1 MSSFKQ
7 YYMEEQSNLT
17 QMSRI
22 VQTEFLPG
30 EAKNGRKN
38 GQWSRNPQSQYSR
51 RKYRRPKKQQPGKER
66 GLRLNRQI
74 MENKLK
80 TFKYNDEFFQWL
92 KRLSV
97 PIRLRKTVRSKL
109 RGTNAQ
115 LKFNRLQIIIIL
127 AILFPQTVVG
137 LGDQPTQL
145 GDLPTQVAVHNASVA
160 VDNASAMVVPDTLS
174 GTDTKLISSDDK
186 SPDVLETSSDDIV
199 SSLTE
204 LISSKKAPDVLETLN
219 ILIKKQEFN
228 TASNKKSIQS
238 RDQIVSG
245 KTIEGLRNF
254 TEKFA
259 SFITDKI
266 GQARIAQRNK
276 MMYPVFRKYMVDY
289 LSNIVYK
296 NDQTFVTS
304 LQTLIQTKSVTAKKV
319 TETPFPETTK
329 RFTTLML
336 STKGIIEKAFIT
348 MGFTPAIQQNK
359 TEEVYKEV
367 RKNFESEGAVEKWAR
382 CVYDPSPMVKSLQTN
397 MRAVISAQMEK
408 KDWSN
413 LSLYMTIILDV
424 SLSHDD
430 LDLTRN
436 YSKELVNTT
445 LTPTNAA
452 ATGIIE
458 SYKKRCKRWKTDWNV
473 PEDIKTWCL
482 GKTQDDDNGAKII
495 DDVVSVLKVV
505 HSTFVKKFYA
515 DSEQMAKIIAHEL
528 KKKGRGY
535 WLNELYE
542 DISARGEKILYWL
555 VGVYS
560 VRMLLRTYLNAPTVP
575 TVVKQTSER
584 MSDASPKSR
593 TRARTRAR
601 TPDTGMRVRVPKRH
615 VTEEIVRNEKCYH
628 IGHNNKLWILE
639 AEDGKYRRV
648 SNHGRNDSHY
658 VRSSKTKK
666 VSRTKNAREAG
677 AIDNN
682 GNYNEH

>member
-7 YYMEEQSNLT
+7 YSMEEQSNLT

-30 EAKNGRKN
+30 ETKYGRGNGK
-38 GQWSRNPQSQYSR
+38 WSHSKPQYSR
-51 RKYRRPKKQQPGKER
+51 RKYIRPKKQQTGKER

-97 PIRLRKTVRSKL
+97 PIQLRKRVRSKL
-109 RGTNAQ
+109 RGTSAQ
-115 LKFNRLQIIIIL
+115 LKFNPLQIIIIL
-127 AILFPQTVVG
+127 SIIFPQPAVG

-145 GDLPTQVAVHNASVA
+145 GDLPTQVAVRNASVA
-160 VDNASAMVVPDTLS
+160 VDNASAVVVPDTQA

-204 LISSKKAPDVLETLN
+204 LISCKKSPYVLETLN
-219 ILIKKQEFN
+219 ILIKKQEFD

-259 SFITDKI
+259 SFITDKQ
-266 GQARIAQRNK
+266 GQVQIAQRNE
-276 MMYPVFRKYMVDY
+276 MMYPVFRKYLVDY

-304 LQTLIQTKSVTAKKV
+304 LQTLIQTKRVTAKKV
-319 TETPFPETTK
+319 TETPFAETTK

-382 CVYDPSPMVKSLQTN
+382 CVYDPSPMVQSLRTN
-397 MRAVISAQMEK
+397 MRAMISAQMEK

-413 LSLYMTIILDV
+413 LSLYTTVILDV
-424 SLSHDD
+424 SLSHDN

-436 YSKELVNTT
+436 YSKALENTT

-452 ATGIIE
+452 AIGIIE
-458 SYKKRCKRWKTDWNV
+458 SYKKGCKQWKTDWNV

-482 GKTQDDDNGAKII
+482 GKTLDDDNGANII
-495 DDVVSVLKVV
+495 ADVVSVLKVV
-505 HSTFVKKFYA
+505 HSTFVEKMYV

-528 KKKGRGY
+528 EKKAGGRGY
-535 WLNELYE
+535 WLNKSYE
-542 DISARGEKILYWL
+542 VMSEGGQKIFYWL
-555 VGVYS
+555 FGLYAVQL
-560 VRMLLRTYLNAPTVP
+560 LLRTYLEAPTVP

-584 MSDASPKSR
+584 MSDAPRKS
-593 TRARTRAR
+593 RTRAR

-628 IGHNNKLWILE
+628 IGRNDLLWILE
-639 AEDGKYRRV
+639 AEGGKYRRV

-658 VRSSKTKK
+658 VRGSETKK

-677 AIDNN
+677 TIDVN
-682 GNYNEH
+682 GNYYN

>member
-7 YYMEEQSNLT
+7 YSMEEQSNLT

-30 EAKNGRKN
+30 EAKKN
-38 GQWSRNPQSQYSR
+38 GQWSHNHPRQ
-51 RKYRRPKKQQPGKER
+51 YRRQPHGRRKKQQHGKER
-66 GLRLNRQI
+66 GLRLNRQQ

-97 PIRLRKTVRSKL
+97 PIRLQKKVRSEL
-109 RGTNAQ
+109 QGTSAQ
-115 LKFNRLQIIIIL
+115 LKFNPLQTIIIL
-127 AILFPQTVVG
+127 AILFPQPAVG

-145 GDLPTQVAVHNASVA
+145 GDLPTQVAVRNASVA
-160 VDNASAMVVPDTLS
+160 VDNASAVVVPDTQA

-204 LISSKKAPDVLETLN
+204 LISCKKSPYVLETLN
-219 ILIKKQEFN
+219 ILIKKQEFD

-259 SFITDKI
+259 SFITDKQ
-266 GQARIAQRNK
+266 GQVQIAQRNK
-276 MMYPVFRKYMVDY
+276 MMYPVFRKYLVDY

-304 LQTLIQTKSVTAKKV
+304 LQTLIQTKRVTAKKV

-382 CVYDPSPMVKSLQTN
+382 CVYDPSPMVQSLRTN
-397 MRAVISAQMEK
+397 MRAMISAQMEK

-413 LSLYMTIILDV
+413 LSLYTTIILDV

-436 YSKELVNTT
+436 YSKALENTT

-452 ATGIIE
+452 AIGIIE
-458 SYKKRCKRWKTDWNV
+458 SYKKGCKQWKTDWNV

-482 GKTQDDDNGAKII
+482 GKTLGDDNGANII
-495 DDVVSVLKVV
+495 ADVVSVLKVV
-505 HSTFVKKFYA
+505 HSTFVEKMYA

-528 KKKGRGY
+528 EKKAGGRGY
-535 WLNELYE
+535 WLNKLYE
-542 DISARGEKILYWL
+542 VMSEGGQKILYWL
-555 VGVYS
+555 FGLYAVQ
-560 VRMLLRTYLNAPTVP
+560 LLWQTYLEAPTVP

-584 MSDASPKSR
+584 MSDAPRKSR
-593 TRARTRAR
+593 TRTR

-628 IGHNNKLWILE
+628 IGLNDMLWILE
-639 AEDGKYRRV
+639 AEGGKYRRV

-658 VRSSKTKK
+658 VRGSETKK